1 MKMISHQTIGAYLN
15 GKDLGKL
22 AELVYEQLAVTF
34 PLKYV
39 LSPVTAVYDM
49 IACSRIF
56 HSQRVIG
63 VTPKCNFGFWTEA
76 SEVGGGRS
84 APR

>member
-1 MKMISHQTIGAYLN
+1 MISPQAIGEYLN

-39 LSPVTAVYDM
+39 LSPVAAVYDM
-49 IACSRIF
+49 IA
-56 HSQRVIG
+56 
-63 VTPKCNFGFWTEA
+63 
-76 SEVGGGRS
+76 
-84 APR
+84 

>member
-1 MKMISHQTIGAYLN
+1 MDIPAQLTIGAYLN
-15 GKDLGKL
+15 GKDFGKL
-22 AELVYEQLAVTF
+22 AEFVYEQLAVTF